1 MLVTEYFT
9 ITDLCS
15 TIAIGVSVHL
25 CSFAN
30 MLTYLESHEYQAK
43 LHSRYIK
50 NKDRTIKS
58 TTEAKAG
65 LGSQGRLPSVQALSN
80 IMCKASLKREYPF
93 LLLSGRPLPS

>member
-1 MLVTEYFT
+1 LLVTEYFT

-15 TIAIGVSVHL
+15 TIAIGISLHL

-30 MLTYLESHEYQAK
+30 MLTYLEFNEYQAK

-50 NKDRTIKS
+50 NKDKTIKS

-65 LGSQGRLPSVQALSN
+65 LGIQGRPPSIQA
-80 IMCKASLKREYPF
+80 P
-93 LLLSGRPLPS
+93 